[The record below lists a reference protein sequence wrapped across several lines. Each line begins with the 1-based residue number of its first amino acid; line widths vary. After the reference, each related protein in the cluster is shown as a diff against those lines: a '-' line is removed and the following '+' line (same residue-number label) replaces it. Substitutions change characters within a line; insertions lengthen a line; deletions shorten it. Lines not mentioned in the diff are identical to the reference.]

1 MFDFINLDDI
11 DEEGA
16 PQEWQKWRGVP
27 EWQRASQ
34 EDLAIL
40 EDDREEQF
48 AAPDEDNYVYEKLD
62 VPNLPEEDNYD
73 PIGLMDDTIDAI
85 EDRMASYNGQ
95 VILNYVSGA
104 YEEYLMIEREKE
116 ERKAY
121 LDSLHQERLAI
132 LDSTGGKGVQAE
144 SKKKGD
150 SGYMKN
156 FDRKK
161 FSWREISTPLVGQVH
176 QFDGG
181 AFAES
186 VLTNSDKI
194 FKVLTKVGNGAAM
207 PTSALVQILCTVGN
221 VARPMPTGRMGRNAE
236 WHLALGD
243 VYFPT
248 CFVVDDGKEVFKNIF
263 EGRGGPPMLTHC
275 AAMEINKVA
284 GAPEAKNLL
293 ETIKLTT
300 EMNRPRRR
308 NMMRA

>member
-1 MFDFINLDDI
+1 MFDFVNLDDI
-11 DEEGA
+11 DQDGA

-27 EWQRASQ
+27 EWQRAPQ

-48 AAPDEDNYVYEKLD
+48 AGPDEDNYVFEKLD
-62 VPNLPEEDNYD
+62 IPNLPEEDNFD
-73 PIGLMDDTIDAI
+73 PMGLMDDTIDAI

-104 YEEYLMIEREKE
+104 YEEYLMLEREKE

-132 LDSTGGKGVQAE
+132 LDSAGKSSVDLG
-144 SKKKGD
+144 KKGD
-150 SGYMKN
+150 SMYMKN

-161 FSWREISTPLVGQVH
+161 FSWREITTPLVPQVH

-186 VLTNSDKI
+186 VLSNSDKI
-194 FKVLTKVGNGAAM
+194 FKVLTKVGNGACM
-207 PTSALVQILCTVGN
+207 PTSALIQILCTCGN

-236 WHLALGD
+236 WHIALGD
-243 VYFPT
+243 VYFPA

-284 GAPEAKNLL
+284 GAPEAKSLL
-293 ETIKLTT
+293 ESIKLST

-308 NMMRA
+308 GGRL

>member
-1 MFDFINLDDI
+1 MFDFVNLDDI

-16 PQEWQKWRGVP
+16 PQEWQKWKGVP
-27 EWQRASQ
+27 EWQRAPE
-34 EDLAIL
+34 EDLAVL
-40 EDDREEQF
+40 EDDREEQL
-48 AAPDEDNYVYEKLD
+48 AAPDEVAYTYEKLD
-62 VPNLPEEDNYD
+62 IPNLPEEDNFD
-73 PIGLMDDTIDAI
+73 PIGLIDDSVDAI

-104 YEEYLMIEREKE
+104 YEEHLMIERERD

-121 LDSLHQERLAI
+121 LDSLHKERLAI
-132 LDSTGGKGVQAE
+132 LDTGAKRGARDGAQD
-144 SKKKGD
+144 SKYQK
-150 SGYMKN
+150 S

-161 FSWREISTPLVGQVH
+161 FSWRDITTPLVGQVH

-181 AFAES
+181 AFAEAA
-186 VLTNSDKI
+186 LTNSDRT
-194 FKVLTKVGNGAAM
+194 FKALTKVGSGAAM
-207 PTSALVQILCTVGN
+207 PTSALIQILCSVGN
-221 VARPMPTGRMGRNAE
+221 VARPMPTNRMGRNAE
-236 WHLALGD
+236 WHIAMGD

-248 CFVVDDGKEVFKNIF
+248 CFIVDDGKEVFKNIF

-284 GAPEAKNLL
+284 GALEAKNLL
-293 ETIKLTT
+293 ETIKLTN

>member
-1 MFDFINLDDI
+1 MFDFVNLDDI

-16 PQEWQKWRGVP
+16 PQEWEKWQGKP
-27 EWQRASQ
+27 EWQRAPE
-34 EDLAIL
+34 EDLAVL

-48 AAPDEDNYVYEKLD
+48 AAPDEDVYAYEKLD
-62 VPNLPEEDNYD
+62 VPNLPEEDNFD
-73 PIGLMDDTIDAI
+73 PIGLMDDSVDAI

-104 YEEYLMIEREKE
+104 YEEYLMIERERE

-132 LDSTGGKGVQAE
+132 LDSGKKGVDLAHKDS
-144 SKKKGD
+144 SKQRT
-150 SGYMKN
+150 

-161 FSWREISTPLVGQVH
+161 FSWREISSPLVGQVH

-186 VLTNSDKI
+186 MLTNTDKT
-194 FKVLTKVGNGAAM
+194 FKVLTRVGAGAAM

-236 WHLALGD
+236 WHISLGD

-248 CFVVDDGKEVFKNIF
+248 CFIVDDGKEVFKNIF

-284 GAPEAKNLL
+284 GGLEATKLM
-293 ETIKLTT
+293 ETVKLST

-308 NMMRA
+308 NMMRV